1 MVGSWLAVTLECLL
15 AQDDRRPPMAA
26 VPPVTGPV

>member
-1 MVGSWLAVTLECLL
+1 MVDSSLAVTLECLL
-15 AQDDRRPPMAA
+15 GQHDRRPPMAA